1 MVLSKQKLPPYLCLI
16 ILVCLLIL
24 GVNGC
29 ASRGKIIKITGSD
42 TMVNLSESWVE
53 NFMALN
59 PAIPI
64 AITGGGSGTGIASL
78 ISKTTDIAQSSRSIE
93 KKELAIAKE
102 KGITDIREFTMGHDG
117 IVVSVNPKNPI
128 NQLTEQQL
136 SKIFRGEAKNWK
148 EFGGN
153 NTRIVVLSRERNS
166 GTHVFFLEK
175 IVKLGKKKDPAE
187 FGKEVLMMPSSQAIV
202 EEIRQNPG
210 AIGYYGLGYLTCQ
223 EKSLKISKNDK
234 SPYVGPTVKTISDGS
249 YPISRPLYFYLHGEP
264 SPNIKK
270 FLDFALSPAGQKVVL
285 EMGFVPAFTGDKTV
299 RICK

>member
-1 MVLSKQKLPPYLCLI
+1 MRKNYLLVSCVI
-16 ILVCLLIL
+16 ILACFLVFSISS
-24 GVNGC
+24 C

-53 NFMALN
+53 NFMAIN
-59 PAIPI
+59 PTIPI

-78 ISKTTDIAQSSRSIE
+78 ISGTTDIAQSSRSIE

-102 KGITDIREFTMGHDG
+102 KGMTDIREFTMGHDG

-153 NTRIVVLSRERNS
+153 NIRIVVLSRERNS
-166 GTHVFFLEK
+166 GTHVFFLER

-187 FGKEVLMMPSSQAIV
+187 FGNTVLMMPSSQAIV

-210 AIGYYGLGYLTCQ
+210 AIGYYGLGYLTDKEKALKIAKN
-223 EKSLKISKNDK
+223 EKSLYI
-234 SPYVGPTVKTISDGS
+234 GPTVKTISDS
-249 YPISRPLYFYLHGEP
+249 IYPISRPLYFYTNGAP
-264 SPNIKK
+264 SENIKK
-270 FLDFALSPAGQKVVL
+270 FIAFALGPEGQKIVL
-285 EMGFVPAFTGDKTV
+285 EMGFVPGK
-299 RICK
+299 